1 MYSHHKKNLETI
13 LKMLYYLSCII
24 VKNQEN
30 KPLST
35 GIELSN
41 VVVEL
46 PSSMLLSEFSSVV
59 P

>member
-1 MYSHHKKNLETI
+1 
-13 LKMLYYLSCII
+13 MLHYLSCII

-46 PSSMLLSEFSSVV
+46 PSSMLFSEFSSVV